1 MMVEL
6 LKIKIMFA
14 KTESRVGTT
23 RQVYTEPPYLRT
35 EECAQKYGNT
45 LLLKMHVLNSKALY
59 SESSTPETMP
69 VT

>member
-1 MMVEL
+1 MVEL
-6 LKIKIMFA
+6 LKRKIMFV
-14 KTESRVGTT
+14 KTKSRVGQT
-23 RQVYTEPPYLRT
+23 RQVYTQTPYLRT